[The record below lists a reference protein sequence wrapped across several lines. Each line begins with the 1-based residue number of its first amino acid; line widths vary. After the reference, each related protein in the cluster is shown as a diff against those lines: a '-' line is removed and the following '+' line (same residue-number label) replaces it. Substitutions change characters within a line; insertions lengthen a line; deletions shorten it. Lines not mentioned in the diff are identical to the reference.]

1 LYLFEV
7 LWGDPAALFWIVLG
21 EALIDGSKI
30 GQVFI
35 LGECESDFEN
45 EAVDLGVELHSE
57 E

>member
-1 LYLFEV
+1 M
-7 LWGDPAALFWIVLG
+7 FWIVLG

-35 LGECESDFEN
+35 LGECESNFEN
-45 EAVDLGVELHSE
+45 EAVDLGVKFYSE